1 MVLENTHSKSDLA
14 RGRRVLPG
22 DMDIRSLTIDPDIVL
37 GGPTGRIKLADES
50 MTFWQSTC
58 RLDLGVR
65 LEADAVRWE
74 GERGYLVDEQDSQYR
89 NG

>member
-1 MVLENTHSKSDLA
+1 MVLKHTSRSDAA
-14 RGRRVLPG
+14 RRRRVLPE
-22 DMDIRSLTIDPDIVL
+22 DMDIRSLMIDPDIVL

-58 RLDLGVR
+58 RLNLGVR
-65 LEADAVRWE
+65 LESGAIRWE
-74 GERGYLVDEQDSQYR
+74 GERRYLVDEQDSQYR